1 MEWNG
6 WADGRSFEKQQ
17 NRNQDKSEGPEAE
30 VGKEVFYADT
40 VLESAL
46 AFSSHFDGRPA
57 CGGSSA
63 TTTATEISSKPTAT
77 EISTINTH
85 VMRACAGANGTYM
98 QELDCSPTTTGTK
111 H

>member
-46 AFSSHFDGRPA
+46 AFSYLVASLLLVAVPVQPQLQPR
-57 CGGSSA
+57 
-63 TTTATEISSKPTAT
+63 
-77 EISTINTH
+77 
-85 VMRACAGANGTYM
+85 
-98 QELDCSPTTTGTK
+98 
-111 H
+111 